1 MHPSEAWFVLVS
13 VTFLIAILGMMVAF
27 VVLGSILRQVCPLLT
42 ETRQHIQ
49 DLGDVT
55 VETVGHA
62 ADTMDLIEC
71 RVSDTMEQV
80 EFTGTA
86 TGRLAQSYGP
96 ALAGGFLAVY
106 LIKLVR
112 KGREQ

>member
-1 MHPSEAWFVLVS
+1 MHPGEAWYVLS
-13 VTFLIAILGMMVAF
+13 SAAFIIAMVGMMVAF
-27 VVLGSILRQVCPLLT
+27 FVFGSILRQVCPLLT

-49 DLGDVT
+49 DLGDAT

-62 ADTMDLIEC
+62 SDTMDLVES
-71 RVSDTMEQV
+71 RVSQTMEQA
-80 EFTGTA
+80 ELAGAA
-86 TGRLAQSYGP
+86 TGRLAQNFGP

-112 KGREQ
+112 KRRE